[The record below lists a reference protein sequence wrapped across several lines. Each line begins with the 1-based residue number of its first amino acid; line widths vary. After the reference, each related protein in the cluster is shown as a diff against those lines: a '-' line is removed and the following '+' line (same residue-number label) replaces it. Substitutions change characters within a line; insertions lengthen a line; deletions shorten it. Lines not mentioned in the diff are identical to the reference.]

1 MSYKIAAASE
11 DGEQIN
17 LNFGAAQ
24 RFLIYEVNEDGVWT
38 LLEERSVPEGL
49 KEPSGCGSQSC
60 GSGEGGCHGS
70 GAVSRNVDLLSDCRC
85 IVCKKIGFPIQK
97 QFEKKTISTFEISG
111 SLNEVLDKI
120 TLYFYRSDHHQTLKG
135 IAKQ

>member
-24 RFLIYEVNEDGVWT
+24 RFLIYEVNEDGAWR
-38 LLEERSVPEGL
+38 LLEERSAPEG
-49 KEPSGCGSQSC
+49 EDNAPGCANQSC
-60 GSGEGGCHGS
+60 SGGGCHGS
-70 GAVSRNVDLLSDCRC
+70 GAVSQKADLLSDCRC

-97 QFEKKTISTFEISG
+97 QFEKKMISTFEIAG
-111 SLNEVLDKI
+111 SLKEVLDKI